1 MILYSEI
8 VHDTFHFWLRES
20 GIKSEISTDIGGA
33 RQTAQTGVGVTKVV
47 FVDSRTEIYRRNA
60 ILLGGSESRNNEQGW
75 IPDTGVSDV
84 LHIQDLESTGSNA
97 QWNQLRLLVDSVDRQ
112 YNAYWNGYV
121 IDSWCGCNRDSPTV
135 GSGPTGPGVA
145 FDEGCTEHVLMDD
158 VVLG

>member
-1 MILYSEI
+1 M
-8 VHDTFHFWLRES
+8 
-20 GIKSEISTDIGGA
+20 
-33 RQTAQTGVGVTKVV
+33 V

-60 ILLGGSESRNNEQGW
+60 ILLGGSEYDQKESRNHEQGW

-121 IDSWCGCNRDSPTV
+121 IDSWWC
-135 GSGPTGPGVA
+135 
-145 FDEGCTEHVLMDD
+145 
-158 VVLG
+158 